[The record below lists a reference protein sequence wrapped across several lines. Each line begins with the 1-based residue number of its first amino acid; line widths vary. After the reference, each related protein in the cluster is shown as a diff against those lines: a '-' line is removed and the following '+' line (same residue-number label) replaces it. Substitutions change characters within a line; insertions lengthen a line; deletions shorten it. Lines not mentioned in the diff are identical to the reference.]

1 MNRHESIFSAGLIV
15 FSILTSFGI
24 VFYAMGILTAGTVPE
39 WDKSFAYVAA
49 GYGLGNVYILSA
61 AWRTGA
67 PWTDW
72 ANKLIACCFMGVYLI
87 DMWRTGVESG
97 LEYLG
102 AVCLAGVVWL
112 NWYAVKRVCL
122 RAADKADDSSASGRS
137 GSRRKKSGRSKKS
150 R

>member
-1 MNRHESIFSAGLIV
+1 MNRHDSIFIAGLV
-15 FSILTSFGI
+15 VLSILTSFGI
-24 VFYAMGILTAGTVPE
+24 VFYAMGILTAATAPE
-39 WDKSFAYVAA
+39 WDKNFAYIAV

-72 ANKLIACCFMGVYLI
+72 ANKLIACSFMGIYLV
-87 DMWRTGVESG
+87 DMWRTGVDSG

-122 RAADKADDSSASGRS
+122 RAAGQAGDPGTPSGRN
-137 GSRRKKSGRSKKS
+137 GSRRKKSGRSK
-150 R
+150 